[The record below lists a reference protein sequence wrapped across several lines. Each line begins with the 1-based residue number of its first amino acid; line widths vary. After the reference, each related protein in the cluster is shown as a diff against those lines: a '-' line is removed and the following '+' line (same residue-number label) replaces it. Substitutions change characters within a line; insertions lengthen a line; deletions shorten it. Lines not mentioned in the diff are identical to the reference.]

1 MNLKVGDS
9 IELESGEKYAI
20 LMDTVLKEE
29 KYYLISNE
37 KNISEI
43 LVIQINGEDVKIVKD
58 KKEIEEVINAMTEI
72 EEN

>member
-1 MNLKVGDS
+1 MDLKIGDS

-20 LMDTVLKEE
+20 IMDVLLNEK

-43 LVIQINGEDVKIVKD
+43 LVVQIDGEDVNIVKD
-58 KKEIEEVINAMTEI
+58 KKEIEEAINAMTEI
-72 EEN
+72 EN

>member
-1 MNLKVGDS
+1 MNLKIGDS

-20 LMDTVLKEE
+20 IMDVLLNGK

-43 LVIQINGEDVKIVKD
+43 LVVQIDGEDVNIVKD
-58 KKEIEEVINAMTEI
+58 KKEIEEAINAMTEI
-72 EEN
+72 EN